1 VFGVWV
7 SIILRYKTVDAKQ
20 VIEIN
25 KKKLLLYLKRF
36 GESICEALDSEK
48 GNMIAEKWQKK

>member
-1 VFGVWV
+1 M

-48 GNMIAEKWQKK
+48 GNMIAEK